1 MEEPYKKALDAGV
14 GGGRERG
21 REVPGR
27 SETGRD
33 RAEERKA
40 MRRTG
45 APTQADSRG
54 RGRARGGC
62 PGGEAAASLPPPPGG
77 TRGQEPQVPRGLWR
91 VAGQGRPWLGRGQA
105 GAGGGGGGA
114 IRRGLE
120 PFLWACK
127 ELGSCGS
134 GMGKRVLFGLPRKLK
149 LGSLAGWVWD
159 PGLRLSPGL
168 SKLLEEISSLSHSV
182 VFLYFFA
189 LIAEEGLAPHEGLPE
204 ILVVPREKTP
214 TGAAARGNP

>member
-1 MEEPYKKALDAGV
+1 M

-77 TRGQEPQVPRGLWR
+77 TRGQEPQVPRGLRR

-105 GAGGGGGGA
+105 GAGGWGWGLVGVGA

-149 LGSLAGWVWD
+149 FGSLAGWVWD
-159 PGLRLSPGL
+159 PGLRLYRTCI
-168 SKLLEEISSLSHSV
+168 LLVSWEITSVECWSELELSSLRVSC
-182 VFLYFFA
+182 FF
-189 LIAEEGLAPHEGLPE
+189 
-204 ILVVPREKTP
+204 R
-214 TGAAARGNP
+214 

>member
-1 MEEPYKKALDAGV
+1 M

-62 PGGEAAASLPPPPGG
+62 PGGEATPSLPPPRGG
-77 TRGQEPQVPRGLWR
+77 TRGQEPQVPRGLR
-91 VAGQGRPWLGRGQA
+91 KVAGPGRPWLGRGEA
-105 GAGGGGGGA
+105 RPGPGGWEA
-114 IRRGLE
+114 LTSCGLE
-120 PFLWACK
+120 PFFWAVKERGRGRKAGALWAPS
-127 ELGSCGS
+127 EL
-134 GMGKRVLFGLPRKLK
+134 KF
-149 LGSLAGWVWD
+149 GSLAGWIRD
-159 PGLRLSPGL
+159 PGLGL
-168 SKLLEEISSLSHSV
+168 CRTFIPLVSWEITSV
-182 VFLYFFA
+182 
-189 LIAEEGLAPHEGLPE
+189 EC
-204 ILVVPREKTP
+204 
-214 TGAAARGNP
+214 